1 MELKIIFCSCLFFY
15 EITFENIAKKIEN
28 EKFRNNYGKM
38 IKLHSLID
46 KLAHIS

>member
-15 EITFENIAKKIEN
+15 EITFENIAKIEN
-28 EKFRNNYGKM
+28 EKLRNNYEKM
-38 IKLHSLID
+38 IELHSLIE